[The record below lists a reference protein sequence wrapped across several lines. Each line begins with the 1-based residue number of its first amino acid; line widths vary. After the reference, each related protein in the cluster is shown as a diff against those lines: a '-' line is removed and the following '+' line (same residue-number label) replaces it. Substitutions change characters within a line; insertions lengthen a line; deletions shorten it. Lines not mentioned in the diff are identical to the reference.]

1 MSNAAA
7 TASGQQWYRTLN
19 ATQWKTLLASNL
31 GWVFDGFETFAL
43 ILTVG
48 VALRQLLDPSEFTQI
63 PTYAGAII
71 ATTLV
76 GWALGGMTAGIL
88 ADYIGRKRT
97 MILAI
102 LTYSI
107 MTGLSAFA
115 WDFTSFAAMRFLVGL
130 AIGSEWVTGTSMTA
144 EFWPD
149 HARGRGAGLF
159 QCGFGIGFFLASFV
173 WLFVGASGPGAWRTM
188 YLIGVL
194 PALLTLWIRRA
205 IPESTLWEKAN
216 EQRRAANQRKR
227 GGYAAIADD
236 RALTRFT
243 FLDLFASPAIR
254 KRTTIAFLMAT
265 ASAVG
270 FWGISTWV
278 PLYIGS
284 VAASAGL
291 SSPQWAS
298 FTGLTYNAG
307 TIAGYVSLGFLAD
320 AFGRRPVTLA
330 YFAFSLLAT
339 PVLFLW
345 THDLRLLVMVSA
357 IVGFFGSGQL
367 TWLSTWLPE
376 LYPTRMR
383 ATALG
388 FIFNAP
394 RLIAAGGTLM
404 AGRLIVKFGGYGN
417 AAMIVATIYLL
428 GLAVGPFLPETRGK
442 PLPETI

>member
-1 MSNAAA
+1 MTSP
-7 TASGQQWYRTLN
+7 TTQPWYRALN
-19 ATQWKTLLASNL
+19 RTHWNTLLASNL
-31 GWVFDGFETFAL
+31 GWVFDGFEAYAL
-43 ILTVG
+43 ILTVA
-48 VALRQLLDPSEFTQI
+48 VALAQLLPPWRHSQI
-63 PTYAGAII
+63 PAYAGAII
-71 ATTLV
+71 ATTLC
-76 GWALGGMTAGIL
+76 GWAVGGMSAGVL

-97 MILAI
+97 MIYAI

-107 MTGLSAFA
+107 MTGLSAFS
-115 WDFTSFAAMRFLVGL
+115 WDWISFAVFRFLAGL

-149 HARGRGAGLF
+149 SARGKGSGLF
-159 QCGFGIGFFLASFV
+159 QCGFGIGFFLASVV
-173 WLFVGASGPGAWRTM
+173 WLFVGATGPGAWRTM

-194 PALLTLWIRRA
+194 PALLTVWIRRA
-205 IPESTLWEKAN
+205 IPESSLWEKAN
-216 EQRRAANQRKR
+216 ELRRAASRRKR
-227 GGYAAIADD
+227 SGSQATAED

-243 FLDLFASPAIR
+243 FLDLFATPAIR
-254 KRTTIAFLMAT
+254 NRTIIAFLMAT
-265 ASAVG
+265 TSAVG

-278 PLYIGS
+278 PPYIGS
-284 VAASAGL
+284 VAAAAGL

-298 FTGLTYNAG
+298 FTGMAYNLG
-307 TIAGYVSLGFLAD
+307 TIAGYVALGFLAD

-330 YFAFSLLAT
+330 YFAFAFLFT

-345 THDLRLLVMVSA
+345 THGLRLLLFVAA

-367 TWLSTWLPE
+367 TWLAAWLPE

-383 ATALG
+383 ATAVG

-394 RLIAAGGTLM
+394 RLLAAAGTLM
-404 AGRLIVKFGGYGN
+404 AGTLIVKFGGYGN
-417 AAMIVATIYLL
+417 AAIIVATIYIL

>member
-1 MSNAAA
+1 MTS
-7 TASGQQWYRTLN
+7 SSIEPWYRSLN
-19 ATQWKTLLASNL
+19 RTQWDTLLASNL
-31 GWVFDGFETFAL
+31 GWVFDGFEAYAL
-43 ILTVG
+43 ILTAA
-48 VALRQLLDPSEFTQI
+48 VALRQLLPPEKYSQI
-63 PTYAGAII
+63 PAYAGAVI
-71 ATTLV
+71 ATTLC
-76 GWALGGMTAGIL
+76 GWAVGGMLAGVL
-88 ADYIGRKRT
+88 ADYVGRKRT
-97 MILAI
+97 MIYAI

-107 MTGLSAFA
+107 MTGLSAFS
-115 WDFTSFAAMRFLVGL
+115 WNWTSFAVLRFLAGL

-149 HARGRGAGLF
+149 NARGKGSGLF
-159 QCGFGIGFFLASFV
+159 QCGFGIGFFLASLL
-173 WLFVGASGPGAWRTM
+173 WLFIGATGPGAWRTM

-216 EQRRAANQRKR
+216 EQRKAANRRKR
-227 GGYAAIADD
+227 DGDAEIAED

-278 PLYIGS
+278 PPYIGS
-284 VAASAGL
+284 MAASAGL

-298 FTGLTYNAG
+298 FTGMAYNAG
-307 TIAGYVSLGFLAD
+307 TIAGYVSMGFLAD
-320 AFGRRPVTLA
+320 AFGRRPVTLS
-330 YFAFSLLAT
+330 YFAFSFLAT
-339 PVLFLW
+339 PLLFLW
-345 THDLRLLVMVSA
+345 THELHLLVLVSSM
-357 IVGFFGSGQL
+357 VGFFGSGQL
-367 TWLSTWLPE
+367 TWLSTWIPE

-394 RLIAAGGTLM
+394 RLLAAGGTLM
-404 AGRLIVKFGGYGN
+404 AGTLIVRFGGYGN
-417 AAMIVATIYLL
+417 AAMIVSTIYIL
-428 GLAVGPFLPETRGK
+428 GLAAGPFLPETRGK
-442 PLPETI
+442 PLPESV